1 MKKKSR
7 KVNGQEFEP
16 AYQFWHEREFWS
28 DEHVSRGMTYMQR
41 HLYRALLQAAFHCS
55 TRPYLPNDDD
65 KLWLLA
71 DAGSKENWMENR
83 EAILVKFEIV
93 EDGKLLSHKRLMRDW
108 TKLLEY
114 YGSKAKAGSKGGK
127 AKADKAQRKD
137 DAEAF
142 TAQPDIDENAV

>member
-1 MKKKSR
+1 MKKKSSKR
-7 KVNGQEFEP
+7 NGQEFEP
-16 AYQFWHEREFWS
+16 AYQFWHEGEFWS
-28 DEHVSRGMTYMQR
+28 DEYVSRGMTYMQR

-71 DAGSKENWMENR
+71 DAGTKENWTQNR
-83 EAILVKFEIV
+83 DAILVKFELL

-114 YGSKAKAGSKGGK
+114 HNKKATAGAKGGK
-127 AKADKAQRKD
+127 AKAGKAQSKD
-137 DAEAF
+137 DEEAF
-142 TAQPDIDENAV
+142 GAQPDIDEDAV